1 MLGSALKL
9 IVPAIAMST
18 RSILGMLYTLR
29 GVRDLGEDVEPVL
42 ARFGLDLER
51 LDPGA
56 RIDRALELRIY
67 MELAEHL
74 KDPLTGLRTGN
85 FFGFTGYGPLTML
98 LMTCANAYEAIQTG
112 IRYQQLTYLFGSL
125 RFEPGKEV
133 SALVLTPL
141 RLPGKAFR
149 FRVDGEASGT
159 YKLVR
164 DMQAT
169 LGLDLHAERI
179 DMPYPRPPE
188 AKAYEEHYRCP
199 VTFGESDEVRYWI
212 RNDHMQLRFPTADA
226 TAHAFFRHQCD
237 QQLAEQEST
246 RLDKLAEKVAAHL
259 ELFSGGFPSA
269 TEVASAFDIAER
281 SFRRQL
287 STEGSSFRSLLDG
300 VRFRKA
306 QQLLLG
312 SRLPVESIAQQLGY
326 AESAAFIHAFQRW
339 AGCSPAVYRNT
350 PSPRKSD

>member
-1 MLGSALKL
+1 
-9 IVPAIAMST
+9 
-18 RSILGMLYTLR
+18 MLYTLR
-29 GVRDLGEDVEPVL
+29 GVRDLGEDIGPVL

-56 RIDRALELRIY
+56 RIDRALELRVY

-112 IRYQQLTYLFGSL
+112 IRYQQLTYLFGTL
-125 RFEPGKEV
+125 RFEPGQEL
-133 SALVLTPL
+133 SALILTPL
-141 RLPGKAFR
+141 RLPEKPYR

-169 LGLDLHAERI
+169 LGLDIHAERI
-179 DMPYPRPPE
+179 DLPYARPPE
-188 AKAYEEHYRCP
+188 ARAYEEHYQCP
-199 VTFGESDEVRYWI
+199 VTFGDTNEVHYWI
-212 RNDHMQLRFPTADA
+212 RNDYLQVRFPTADA
-226 TAHAFFRHQCD
+226 TAHALFRHQCD
-237 QQLAEQEST
+237 QQLAEQAST
-246 RLDKLAEKVAAHL
+246 RLDKLSEQVAAHL

-269 TEVASAFDIAER
+269 AEVASAFDIAER

-287 STEGSSFRSLLDG
+287 SAEDSSFRALLDG

-306 QQLLLG
+306 QQLLKG
-312 SRLPVESIAQQLGY
+312 SRLPVEAIAQQLGY

-339 AGCSPAVYRNT
+339 AGCSPAVFRNAPK
-350 PSPRKSD
+350 PSGS

>member
-1 MLGSALKL
+1 
-9 IVPAIAMST
+9 MST
-18 RSILGMLYTLR
+18 RSVLGMLYTLR
-29 GVRDLGEDVEPVL
+29 GLRDLGEDVEPVL

-51 LDPGA
+51 LDPSA

-98 LMTCANAYEAIQTG
+98 LMTCNNAYEAIQAG

-125 RFEPGKEV
+125 RFEPGRDL
-133 SALVLTPL
+133 SMLVLTPL
-141 RLPGKAFR
+141 RLPEKAYR

-169 LGLDLHAERI
+169 LGLAINAERI
-179 DMPYPRPPE
+179 DLPYPRPPE
-188 AKAYEEHYRCP
+188 ARAYEEHYNCN
-199 VTFGESDEVRYWI
+199 VTFGESSEVRYWI
-212 RNDHMQLRFPTADA
+212 RNDHLNVRFPTADA
-226 TAHAFFRHQCD
+226 TAHALFRSQCD
-237 QQLAEQEST
+237 QQLAEQEAT
-246 RLDKLAEKVAAHL
+246 RLDRLSEKVTAHL
-259 ELFSGGFPSA
+259 ELFTGSYPSA
-269 TEVASAFDIAER
+269 GEVAGAFDIAER
-281 SFRRQL
+281 SLRRQL
-287 STEGSSFRSLLDG
+287 SAEGSSYRALLDT

-312 SRLPVESIAQQLGY
+312 SRLPVEAIAQQLGY

-339 AGCSPAVYRNT
+339 AGKSPAAFRSN
-350 PSPRKSD
+350 PPPAAS